1 MKKVSIIIPTFNKL
15 IRLRL
20 ALKALEPEVD
30 ENVEVIVVFDGC
42 DKVVIDQFHK
52 LKLSYKPIEII
63 NERNVGRARARNMG
77 IKAATGDVVF
87 FLDDDRL
94 VNPGYVKAHLEL
106 HEKGYGVVLGQRN
119 QLFMKESDIV
129 HYYEDTTNLFDY
141 CEQNGE
147 IEIYAFGHGANSPIR
162 WMNFFTGNVSVD
174 RKALLDVG
182 CFDSFFTKW
191 GHEDLDLGIRLYLK
205 GVRYG
210 YTTKGNNYH
219 LMHESNFDSKRE
231 QSAMN
236 LRYMIGKYNR
246 YFGICMMLRL
256 LYMKQSVFGVKISK
270 DQKAKFQML
279 SQE

>member
-1 MKKVSIIIPTFNKL
+1 MKKVSIIIPTYNKL
-15 IRLRL
+15 MRLRL

-30 ENVEVIVVFDGC
+30 ESVEVIVVFDGC
-42 DKVVIDQFHK
+42 DKDVIDQFHE
-52 LKLSYKPIEII
+52 LKLSYKPIEVISEHNI
-63 NERNVGRARARNMG
+63 GRARARNKG
-77 IKAATGDVVF
+77 IEAATGEVIF

-119 QLFMKESDIV
+119 QLFMKESDIAS
-129 HYYEDTTNLFDY
+129 YYEDPTNLFEY

-147 IEIYAFGHGANSPIR
+147 IEVYAFGHGASSPIR

-174 RKALLDVG
+174 RKDLLEVG
-182 CFDSFFTKW
+182 CFDEFFKKW

-219 LMHESNFDSKRE
+219 LMHDSNFDKKRE

-236 LRYMIGKYNR
+236 LRYMIGKYNK
-246 YFGICMMLRL
+246 YFVVNNMLKL
-256 LYMKQSVFGVKISK
+256 LYLKQSIFGVKISK
-270 DQKAKFQML
+270 DQRAKFEMV
-279 SQE
+279 SQG